1 MISKINIFEII
12 YSYKIHYIYEDG
24 IIILLLSE
32 QVDDKI
38 AFAYLND
45 LKRDILK
52 SYSIEDLKNT
62 EGLQLEEAKNI
73 LFNKMLF
80 YNAHPVTTSA
90 GEMLTSLNLAKDA
103 IIENVENLLE
113 RDNKINL
120 VVQKSD
126 NLKDHSNNISAIL
139 SELSKRKNESKNIY
153 VIMIILLFIFILIL
167 IYLIS
172 F

>member
-1 MISKINIFEII
+1 MKI
-12 YSYKIHYIYEDG
+12 YP
-24 IIILLLSE
+24 
-32 QVDDKI
+32 
-38 AFAYLND
+38 
-45 LKRDILK
+45 
-52 SYSIEDLKNT
+52 IEDLKNT
-62 EGLQLEEAKNI
+62 EDLQLEEAKNI
-73 LFNKMLF
+73 LFKKMLF

-126 NLKDHSNNISAIL
+126 NLKEHSNIYAISA
-139 SELSKRKNESKNIY
+139 ELPKRKNESKNRY